1 MPTNKPRYTVIVDDE
16 LFEAIEDYRYVNRI
30 PSRSEASVALI
41 RLGIQALKEKAALS
55 GGTRGP
61 VTAEELL
68 AEAAALQHV
77 QAVEDAEA

>member
-41 RLGIQALKEKAALS
+41 RLGIQALKEISCKVHLAPRRMKTPSESAAFS
-55 GGTRGP
+55 GRI
-61 VTAEELL
+61 E
-68 AEAAALQHV
+68 
-77 QAVEDAEA
+77 